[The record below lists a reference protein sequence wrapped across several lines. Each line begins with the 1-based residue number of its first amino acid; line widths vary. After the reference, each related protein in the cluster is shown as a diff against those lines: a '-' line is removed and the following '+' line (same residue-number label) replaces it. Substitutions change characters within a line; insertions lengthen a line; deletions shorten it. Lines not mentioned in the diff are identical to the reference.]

1 MTRHGH
7 EVFVVR
13 QTKFVVQLV
22 QPIEERLRQAD
33 VLVPLLSARSA
44 WSEMLEWE
52 VRTALDAAQGRDG
65 KPRLLPVRVAFDGEL
80 SPEPA
85 VILDPIPPFQWL
97 GPQDDS
103 RLASELADAV
113 HGPRRITPPRP
124 MPIGGLPLEA
134 ESYVRRRGDNTF
146 HAAIDRGDSIVLVR
160 GARQMG
166 KTSLLARCLTA
177 PHRTGNGSP
186 FPIFSGS
193 IAPISNRPMLSTSLR
208 RGSRGRF

>member
-80 SPEPA
+80 SPELA

-103 RLASELADAV
+103 RLVSELADAV
-113 HGPRRITPPRP
+113 HGPRR
-124 MPIGGLPLEA
+124 
-134 ESYVRRRGDNTF
+134 
-146 HAAIDRGDSIVLVR
+146 
-160 GARQMG
+160 
-166 KTSLLARCLTA
+166 
-177 PHRTGNGSP
+177 
-186 FPIFSGS
+186 
-193 IAPISNRPMLSTSLR
+193 SLR
-208 RGSRGRF
+208 RVRCQSAVCPWRRSPTCGGGVTIHFTRQSTAATVSC